1 MFSGDMIKGGGG
13 ALTREKI
20 IGAASKKFICIV
32 DETKCVDVLGAFPLP
47 IEVIPMARSY
57 VAREMVKLGG
67 QPVWRENFITDN
79 HNEIIDVH
87 NLNILD
93 PIELE
98 KIINNITGVVTNGLF
113 AMRAADVVLVG
124 KGTEV
129 ITR

>member
-1 MFSGDMIKGGGG
+1 MTQDELKQTV
-13 ALTREKI
+13 AH
-20 IGAASKKFICIV
+20 AAF
-32 DETKCVDVLGAFPLP
+32 DVLGAFPLP

-79 HNEIIDVH
+79 HNVILDVH
-87 NLNILD
+87 NLDILD
-93 PIELE
+93 PIKLE
-98 KIINNITGVVTNGLF
+98 QIINNITGVVSNGLF
-113 AMRAADVVLVG
+113 AMRAADVVLIG

>member
-1 MFSGDMIKGGGG
+1 
-13 ALTREKI
+13 
-20 IGAASKKFICIV
+20 
-32 DETKCVDVLGAFPLP
+32 
-47 IEVIPMARSY
+47 
-57 VAREMVKLGG
+57 
-67 QPVWRENFITDN
+67 
-79 HNEIIDVH
+79 
-87 NLNILD
+87 LD

>member
-1 MFSGDMIKGGGG
+1 
-13 ALTREKI
+13 
-20 IGAASKKFICIV
+20 
-32 DETKCVDVLGAFPLP
+32 
-47 IEVIPMARSY
+47 
-57 VAREMVKLGG
+57 LGG

>member
-1 MFSGDMIKGGGG
+1 MI
-13 ALTREKI
+13 I
-20 IGAASKKFICIV
+20 
-32 DETKCVDVLGAFPLP
+32 
-47 IEVIPMARSY
+47 
-57 VAREMVKLGG
+57 AREMVKLGG

>member
-1 MFSGDMIKGGGG
+1 
-13 ALTREKI
+13 
-20 IGAASKKFICIV
+20 
-32 DETKCVDVLGAFPLP
+32 
-47 IEVIPMARSY
+47 MARSY